1 MQYRHLLFIASFV
14 SLLNGCA
21 STPIN
26 ETPPALGKPAIPS
39 QEASTFGTGST
50 TGAPVI
56 ERIIK
61 PDTNLPYT
69 TTPPQNVPPSIPST
83 AYPSAKEG
91 QIAVAKLL
99 PRTSDQK
106 GWATD
111 IFSAFA
117 ALHIPATKENFC
129 ATIAVIEQE
138 SSFQSDPVV
147 PGLSGIVWKE
157 IDTRRKKYNI
167 PELVLDAAL
176 LKSSPDG
183 RTYKARINALKTE
196 KQMNALFDDMISELP
211 YGKTLLS
218 GYNPIRTGGPM
229 QVSVEFAES
238 QVKEKP
244 YPYPRKDSLR
254 NEVFSRKGGLYFGIA
269 ILLDYPA
276 PYSQPIYR
284 FADFNA
290 GRYSARNA
298 AFQNAIVKI
307 TGHPLALDGDLL
319 RYNNGSPSIEPSTTQ
334 LALYSLSKKLHLSE
348 AEILRDIKQEKNA
361 AFAHSPLYQRLFS
374 LADQSAGKILPRET
388 MPRINLKSPK
398 IHRKLTTE
406 WFANRVDMRYKTC
419 LSR

>member
-1 MQYRHLLFIASFV
+1 MQYRHLLFIASFI

-21 STPIN
+21 STGTN
-26 ETPPALGKPAIPS
+26 ETPSAPEKPIIPS
-39 QEASTFGTGST
+39 QDASTFGTGT
-50 TGAPVI
+50 ATGAPVI

-61 PDTNLPYT
+61 PYANLPYT
-69 TTPPQNVPPSIPST
+69 TTLPPNAPPSSPSP
-83 AYPSAKEG
+83 AYPGTKEG

-111 IFSAFA
+111 IFSAFF

-129 ATIAVIEQE
+129 AAIAVIEQE

-147 PGLSGIVWKE
+147 PGLSGIVLKE

-183 RTYKARINALKTE
+183 RSYKARINALKTE

-229 QVSVEFAES
+229 QVSVEFAEHH
-238 QVKEKP
+238 VREKP

-290 GRYSARNA
+290 GRYSSRNA

-319 RYNNGSPSIEPSTTQ
+319 RYTNGDPSAERSTTQ
-334 LALYSLSKKLHLSE
+334 QALSSLTRKLHLSE
-348 AEILRDIKQEKNA
+348 AEILRDLRQEKNA
-361 AFAHSPLYQRLFS
+361 AFANTPLYQRLFG
-374 LADQSAGKILPRET
+374 LADQVTGKTLPREA
-388 MPRINLKSPK
+388 MPRIDLKSPK

-406 WFANRVDMRYKTC
+406 WFANRVNMRYKTC
-419 LSR
+419 LNR